1 MGFDVNTKI
10 GLGNRTLYDRV
21 TNHEC
26 KMLLID
32 RGAKVPF
39 SHPFIQYRNFARSSA
54 ILTMYAMCKMDK
66 KYKNVSVIIGRVIWE
81 SRGDCE
87 NWLNK

>member
-10 GLGNRTLYDRV
+10 GLGNRTCYDRV

-39 SHPFIQYRNFARSSA
+39 SHPFIQSRNFARSSA
-54 ILTMYAMCKMDK
+54 ILVMHAMYEMDK
-66 KYKNVSVIIGRVIWE
+66 TYKHVSVIIARVIWV
-81 SRGDCE
+81 SRG
-87 NWLNK
+87 LNEGV